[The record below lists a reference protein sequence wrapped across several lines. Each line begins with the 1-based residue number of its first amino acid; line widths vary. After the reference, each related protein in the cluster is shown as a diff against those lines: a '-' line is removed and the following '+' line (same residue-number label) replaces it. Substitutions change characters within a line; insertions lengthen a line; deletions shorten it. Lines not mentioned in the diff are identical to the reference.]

1 MTRTDSQESVRLSLP
16 DARLLSISKSGELA
30 ISLGHTFEGWMGMG
44 TLARSSMLGSAPRV
58 LLENIREAEWSPD
71 GAELAVVRRAGGLE
85 QLEFPAGQVLYKT
98 SGFITDIRFSPDGG
112 SIAFADHQLFADD
125 AGAVSVVDRAGQR
138 TVLWDGFTSVRGLA
152 WSVDGTEVWFT
163 AGRGGMES
171 SDALYAV
178 TPAGRQRLV
187 LASPKRMKLY
197 DIAPDGRVLLG
208 VEMMDRRV
216 EALLAGSTEPRNV
229 AIRESSTSQ
238 WIASDGSRLTIA
250 DQTTPRYTAY
260 VLQAGGSA
268 PVQLGEGQPSS
279 ISPDGRWRSR
289 CRSRASPCCCIRPAP
304 ARRAQ
309 LPNPDSLLFDA
320 LTWLPDN
327 RRVVLFGQQAGK
339 PGRGYVQDI
348 EGGAPRPFTAEGV
361 TALRWWAVPV
371 APDGSR
377 VIARREDGEP
387 VFVRVSDGAHEPVP
401 GLRPGELPI
410 QFSEDG
416 RALLVARGNGLP
428 WVVERMDIAT
438 GRRTPAVEIRAREAA
453 GLRLS
458 IIDVTPDARHYV
470 HSYSRLLTDLFVVKG
485 LK

>member
-1 MTRTDSQESVRLSLP
+1 
-16 DARLLSISKSGELA
+16 
-30 ISLGHTFEGWMGMG
+30 
-44 TLARSSMLGSAPRV
+44 
-58 LLENIREAEWSPD
+58 
-71 GAELAVVRRAGGLE
+71 
-85 QLEFPAGQVLYKT
+85 
-98 SGFITDIRFSPDGG
+98 
-112 SIAFADHQLFADD
+112 
-125 AGAVSVVDRAGQR
+125 
-138 TVLWDGFTSVRGLA
+138 
-152 WSVDGTEVWFT
+152 
-163 AGRGGMES
+163 
-171 SDALYAV
+171 
-178 TPAGRQRLV
+178 
-187 LASPKRMKLY
+187 MKLY

-229 AIRESSTSQ
+229 AIRESSASQ

-268 PVQLGEGQPSS
+268 PVQLGEGQPSG
-279 ISPDGRWRSR
+279 ISPDGRLALALPVTGEPVLLHPTGAGKT
-289 CRSRASPCCCIRPAP
+289 RA
-304 ARRAQ
+304 
-309 LPNPDSLLFDA
+309 LPNPESLLFDA

-348 EGGAPRPFTAEGV
+348 ESGAPRPFTAEGV

-377 VIARREDGEP
+377 MIARRDDGEP

-401 GLRPGELPI
+401 GLQPGELPI
-410 QFSEDG
+410 QFSQDG

-438 GRRTPAVEIRAREAA
+438 GRRTPALEIRAREAA

-458 IIDVTPDARHYV
+458 IIDVTPDAKHYV